1 MTNLNDTAQVAC
13 IEKPAVDNTQNAL
26 VPTNYADRQYPGDSI
41 PPRRYC
47 PRRRLKTTET
57 GFAGGGEVV
66 PRISFSK
73 EKIPAF
79 TLSSEIIAF

>member
-1 MTNLNDTAQVAC
+1 MH
-13 IEKPAVDNTQNAL
+13 
-26 VPTNYADRQYPGDSI
+26 
-41 PPRRYC
+41 
-47 PRRRLKTTET
+47 RLKTTEA